1 VKKSFSTRFIAVVV
15 VSLLAATLF
24 AASLVDLNLASQKD
38 LEALKGVGPAT
49 AKKIIAARPYASID
63 QLSKAGLSPKLVSS
77 LRRLV
82 TVSPAPAATAAPA
95 TTAKAK
101 TTSSKGAPA
110 AGSIDLNNAS
120 QKDLEGL
127 KGVGPATA
135 RKIIAGRP
143 YASVDQLSR
152 AGLSKTL
159 IDSLGPSVSVSSS
172 ATPMQSPPTTPPKT
186 ESVPA
191 APTSPAPPQTS
202 SSPAGMS
209 PQRVVSPAK
218 VSGKLASGQTV
229 NINTASKELLDALP
243 GIGPIKAQAIIDGRP
258 FAKIEDVMKVK
269 GIKQGEFS
277 KIKDLITVN

>member
-77 LRRLV
+77 LRRFV

-172 ATPMQSPPTTPPKT
+172 ATPMQSPPTTSPKT

-243 GIGPIKAQAIIDGRP
+243 GIGPVKAQAIIDGRP